1 MSLQAIT
8 DPGIPGLVSI
18 VIPCYGG
25 ASFLRDAIESCLRQG
40 YENIEII
47 VVDDASPDDSAA
59 IASGYAEKDHRVR
72 LVRRPHNGGVA
83 RAFNSGFEVARGQYL
98 TRLAQDDVFHED
110 AVEVMRRCLAADP
123 LLGLVYCDYDC
134 IDEHGNPTESRR
146 FPEAEVALRTSH
158 GVGLCFMW
166 TTTAWNK
173 IGAFDPVFDA
183 AEDYEFWLRLAQ
195 HFPTAKAPGP
205 AQLLVRFHGGMGSQ
219 VHGARQEIASAR
231 ARALYCR
238 SALRG
243 RRLLSEG
250 YFEAGYIDRS
260 RQRFL
265 PALRHLATAIW
276 YWPFTLKNYRCL
288 AGLLLGRPPQTV

>member
-1 MSLQAIT
+1 MSLQTTT

-25 ASFLRDAIESCLRQG
+25 ARFVRGAIESCLRQSYG
-40 YENIEII
+40 KIEII

-59 IASGYAEKDHRVR
+59 IASRYSQKDDRVR
-72 LVRRPHNGGVA
+72 LVRRTQNGGVS
-83 RAFNSGFEVARGQYL
+83 RAFNSGFEVARGEYF
-98 TRLAQDDVFHED
+98 TRLAQDDVFRDD
-110 AVEVMRRCLAADP
+110 AVQVMQRYLAADP
-123 LLGLVYCDYDC
+123 SLGLVYSDYDC
-134 IDEHGNPTESRR
+134 IDEDGNAVESRS
-146 FPEAEVALRTSH
+146 FPEPEVALRTGY

-166 TTTAWNK
+166 TRKAWNE
-173 IGAFDPVFDA
+173 IGGFDPVFDA
-183 AEDYEFWLRLAQ
+183 AEDYEFWLRLVQ
-195 HFPTAKAPGP
+195 RFSTAKTRGP

-231 ARALYCR
+231 ARALYCP

-243 RRLLSEG
+243 RKLLSQG

-260 RQRFL
+260 RRRFL
-265 PALRHLATAIW
+265 PALRHLAAAIW
-276 YWPFTLKNYRCL
+276 YWPFALKNYRCL